1 MIALRAA
8 RAADRPAVIAL
19 WVAAWRDVFPQ
30 IDFSARAAWF
40 GGHLDDWLGRGAEL
54 SVVEDEGGLAGFSL
68 YDPES
73 GEMDQLCVAPR
84 AQGAGAARVL
94 LDALK
99 ARGAT
104 VRLAVN
110 RDNARALR
118 FYRREGFRVTG
129 ESVNPISGL
138 PTLAM
143 EWRRAPISAG

>member
-8 RAADRPAVIAL
+8 RAQDRPALIAL
-19 WVAAWRDVFPQ
+19 WIAAWRDVFPQ

-40 GGHLDDWLGRGAEL
+40 ESHLDDWLARGAAL
-54 SVVEDEGGLAGFSL
+54 TVAEDAQGLAGFSL
-68 YDPES
+68 FDPAR

-84 AQGAGAARVL
+84 AQGAGAARAL

-99 ARGAT
+99 ARHGT
-104 VRLAVN
+104 VALAVN
-110 RDNARALR
+110 RDNGRALR

>member
-8 RAADRPAVIAL
+8 RAADRSALIAL

-40 GGHLDDWLGRGAEL
+40 EGHLDEWLGRGAAL
-54 SVVEDEGGLAGFSL
+54 TVAEDGEGLAGFSL
-68 YDPES
+68 FDPAR

-84 AQGAGAARVL
+84 AQGAGAARAL

-99 ARGAT
+99 ARGET
-104 VRLAVN
+104 VTLSVN

-129 ESVNPISGL
+129 ESVNPTSGL

-143 EWRRAPISAG
+143 EWRRDSISAG